1 MKNVIII
8 DSSYLVFRSHF
19 AYSKLFYKEQPI
31 GALFG
36 YVKTVLNLI
45 RLYNP
50 ADIYIAFDLPKPTW
64 RHQVFAEYKA
74 GRGEPDPS
82 MIDQFPI
89 INNWSKQIA
98 TSHYSQEGF
107 EADDMINTLGY
118 QLSVDDSIDQII
130 IFSADR
136 DLYQMLTLPKV
147 KFYQND
153 GILFG
158 SSEFKLKY
166 QLLPNQWLDFKAL
179 VGDNSDNIRGI
190 PGIGPKTATNLLQT
204 FQNLTT
210 ILDINLE
217 TYKVINKIKIK
228 LIEKIQ
234 SHKDLLNLNLLLCKL
249 SFVEGLQIPLQ
260 KNKVSYQLNMGLET
274 LQNYGF
280 NSLITEIKNIENPKI
295 TKTES
300 PKQSEVSQSWGQP
313 LW

>member
-217 TYKVINKIKIK
+217 TYKVINKIKIE